1 MQVKKMSKPKIL
13 IIGGAGYIG
22 SHITH
27 DLVEAGY
34 ETIVLDN
41 LSTGLEQ
48 NLHPDSK
55 FINGDILNKSDLNKA
70 FAEKIDVVFHF
81 AALKAAGD
89 SMIHPIKF
97 AEGNI
102 TGSLNIISKMIE
114 YNVDKIIFSS
124 SAAVYGE
131 PQYLPIDE
139 DHPKNPTNYYGYT
152 KIAIEE
158 NLKWFSKLHGIN
170 FAALRYFNATGY
182 DVRGRINGQEKD
194 TTNLSPIVMEVA
206 AGTRE
211 TLQVF
216 GEDYETEDG
225 TCIRD
230 YIHVNDLSDAH
241 LRAMDYLFDKKE
253 NLIVNLGTNKGSSVL
268 EVIKAAE
275 EAVGKKINYKVVDR
289 RPGDPANLVAS
300 YERAEKLL
308 GWKAQHSD
316 LHTIFKSMKPV
327 YL

>member
-1 MQVKKMSKPKIL
+1 MEKLKVL
-13 IIGGAGYIG
+13 VIGGAGYIG

-27 DLVEAGY
+27 DLIEAGHQ
-34 ETIVLDN
+34 TIVFDN

-55 FINGDILNKSDLNKA
+55 FIKGDILDKDELESA
-70 FAEKIDVVFHF
+70 FGEKVDFVFHF

-89 SMIHPIKF
+89 SMVNPSRF

-102 TGSLNIISKMIE
+102 TGSLNIITKMVEHGVKNI
-114 YNVDKIIFSS
+114 VFSS

-131 PQYLPIDE
+131 PEYLPIDE

-158 NLKWFSKLHGIN
+158 NLNWFSKLHDIN
-170 FAALRYFNATGY
+170 YAALRYFNATGY
-182 DVRGRINGQEKD
+182 DVRGRITGQEKE
-194 TTNLSPIVMEVA
+194 TTNLSPLVMEVA
-206 AGTRE
+206 AGIRKV
-211 TLQVF
+211 LKVF
-216 GEDYETEDG
+216 GDDYDTRDG

-241 LRAMDYLFDKKE
+241 LKAMKYLIEQNK
-253 NLIVNLGTNKGSSVL
+253 NLVVNLGTNKGSSVM
-268 EVIKAAE
+268 EVIAAVE
-275 EAVGKKINYKVVDR
+275 TALDKKINYEVVGR
-289 RPGDPANLVAS
+289 RAGDPANLVAS
-300 YERAEKLL
+300 YNKANDLL
-308 GWKAQHSD
+308 GWEATHSD
-316 LHTIFKSMKPV
+316 LNTIFESMKKV